1 MDPLKDAKEI
11 IDSAGQRKVLREDEA
26 KSILRCYGIPT
37 TDFHMVGSVEELN
50 GKELRFPVALKL
62 CSENYLHKTDVDG
75 VKLNLAKLEDV
86 RKKMEN
92 LRKRFPGENLFLVEP
107 MESANLE
114 LIIGLARDATFGL
127 SIMVGMGGILTE
139 LYRDVSF
146 RIVPVDEYDARE
158 MLGELKAKRIFQGFR
173 GIQADLDSVIDIVLK
188 VSRIGVDLQD
198 EIDQMDL
205 NPVFVRENDSVVVD
219 AKLILG

>member
-1 MDPLKDAKEI
+1 
-11 IDSAGQRKVLREDEA
+11 
-26 KSILRCYGIPT
+26 
-37 TDFHMVGSVEELN
+37 
-50 GKELRFPVALKL
+50 
-62 CSENYLHKTDVDG
+62 
-75 VKLNLAKLEDV
+75 
-86 RKKMEN
+86 
-92 LRKRFPGENLFLVEP
+92 
-107 MESANLE
+107 
-114 LIIGLARDATFGL
+114 
-127 SIMVGMGGILTE
+127 
-139 LYRDVSF
+139 
-146 RIVPVDEYDARE
+146 VPVDEYDARE